1 MKTIRD
7 ILDQLLS
14 NGPVKIAIEGGSASG
29 KTTLSKQLAALYDC
43 SVLHMDDFFLQA
55 HQRTPERYAEVGG
68 NIDRERFLQEVLGP
82 LRNGQTIR
90 YRKFNCST
98 MQLEDET
105 PITPKKLTIIE
116 GVYSMH
122 PAFEAYYD
130 FSIFLDISSGL
141 QKERIVSRN
150 TPQLAKRY
158 FTEWIPLENTYFEK
172 TNAKQRCDFI
182 MQISENH

>member
-90 YRKFNCST
+90 YRKFNCSG
-98 MQLEDET
+98 LY
-105 PITPKKLTIIE
+105 P
-116 GVYSMH
+116 H
-122 PAFEAYYD
+122 PNDRCFARRC
-130 FSIFLDISSGL
+130 
-141 QKERIVSRN
+141 KSRSLGQN
-150 TPQLAKRY
+150 
-158 FTEWIPLENTYFEK
+158 
-172 TNAKQRCDFI
+172 
-182 MQISENH
+182 S